1 MSQLLTSFSATQL
14 SLGHSQHRWLLPL
27 ILFSA
32 GALFPAALAP
42 LLWWP
47 VGLISLI
54 VFVYVIWNSTTVKQ
68 AFARTWWFSFGK
80 FSTGVSWIYVSMH
93 DHGGTPAPLAVL
105 LIGLFAGF
113 LATFPAFW
121 FALRQRYFAHHL
133 AWLSIPVFWFLH
145 EWFRS
150 WFMTGFPWLFAGD
163 AHLFSWLSGWAP
175 VIGSYGISVLLLLS
189 ITALYQSWQ
198 TRQPVYCFV
207 LLLWP
212 VGLLLQNVEWTEK
225 SGELKVAAVQG
236 NVAQDKKW
244 LREMVNPTI
253 NSYYNQTRQHW
264 DADLVLWPETAVTIF
279 LDQFQPYLDSFSREA
294 QQHKTTLITG
304 IPYRHPQG
312 TPLAGEF
319 HNSLIARG
327 YGDGIYHKQQLV
339 PFGEF
344 VPLQEMIRGL
354 IPFFDLE
361 MSSFLHGQ
369 SDQSLLKVGKYS
381 GNEEQLFLIAP
392 YICYEI
398 AYPQLV
404 REMAKQ
410 ADMLITVSN
419 DAWFG
424 DSLGPKQHMALAQMR
439 SLETQ
444 RYLLRST
451 NTGITAL
458 VNHKG
463 EIINKLPVNQKA
475 TLTGVAEMRQGQTPY
490 MRFGLWPLFIFSG
503 LVLLAVRALAVRQG
517 QPTPVA
523 SS

>member
-1 MSQLLTSFSATQL
+1 MMSQLRSYFSSVPTSRPWISA
-14 SLGHSQHRWLLPL
+14 L
-27 ILFSA
+27 ILWLA
-32 GALFPAALAP
+32 GALFPLALAP
-42 LLWWP
+42 LFWWP
-47 VGLISLI
+47 VGLLSIA
-54 VFVYVIWNSTTVKQ
+54 VFVYAIWHSETTRQ
-68 AFARTWWFSFGK
+68 AFWRTWWFSFGK
-80 FSTGVSWIYVSMH
+80 FSTGISWIYVSMH
-93 DHGGTPAPLAVL
+93 DHGGTPALLAIL

-113 LATFPAFW
+113 IATFPAFW
-121 FALRQRYFAHHL
+121 FALRQKYFARHL
-133 AWLSIPVFWFLH
+133 AWLTIPVFWFLH

-175 VIGSYGISVLLLLS
+175 IIGSYGLSVLAVLS
-189 ITALYQSWQ
+189 LTTLYQSWQ
-198 TRQPVYCFV
+198 KRQPLYLLV

-212 VGLLLQNVEWTEK
+212 AGWLLQDVEWTEK
-225 SGELKVAAVQG
+225 SGELTVAAVQG
-236 NVAQDKKW
+236 NVDQDKKW
-244 LREMVNPTI
+244 LREMVSPTI
-253 NSYYNQTRQHW
+253 NNYYNQTREHW
-264 DADLVLWPETAVTIF
+264 DADLILWPETAVTLF
-279 LDQFQPYLDSFSREA
+279 LDQFQPYFDVFAREA
-294 QQHKTTLITG
+294 EQQHSTLITG

-312 TPLAGEF
+312 TPQAGEF
-319 HNSLIARG
+319 HNSIVARG
-327 YGDGIYHKQQLV
+327 YGEGIYHKQQLV

-344 VPLQEMIRGL
+344 VPLQELIRGL

-361 MSSFLHGQ
+361 MSSFLHGEA
-369 SDQSLLKVGKYS
+369 DQALIKVGKYHS
-381 GNEEQLFLIAP
+381 EEHEQLFLVAP

-404 REMAKQ
+404 SHMAKE

-444 RYLLRST
+444 RYLLRAT

-463 EIINKLPVNQKA
+463 EIVDKLPVKQQA

-490 MRFGLWPLFIFSG
+490 MQLGLWPLFIFSG
-503 LVLLAVRALAVRQG
+503 LVLLMARVLAVRQG
-517 QPTPVA
+517 QPKPA
-523 SS
+523 ANF